1 MKCPVFLRRFTLG
14 AIVSVGLAIG
24 TSVPVSAQEYNLNLN
39 GTPINERLDHTD
51 DYLVEDNSYVDVY
64 RFEGRAGQQVIIHM
78 SSQEIDPYLLL
89 LDPGGNV
96 IAQDDD
102 GGGGLDAQLDVVL
115 PVNGVYTVYANSYRG
130 GQTGAYTLRATS
142 PGSSPPSSVST
153 VPNSI
158 PSNASG
164 SSTATQ
170 SRYFCDT
177 SSDRLPITM
186 ARSRHTGQIFPL
198 IQWTS
203 DWAPAPFTPAER
215 CQIISSRLQEI
226 HSRSDRLI
234 LTAGTLNGQP
244 VVCAANS
251 QDEARR
257 GICSAN
263 GLLITTQHRQ
273 DAEDL
278 IRGLRSSFTQIVAG
292 TRPDILP
299 ATAEP
304 SNGTVPYVD
313 LSDF

>member
-1 MKCPVFLRRFTLG
+1 MKCPVFLSRFTLG
-14 AIVSVGLAIG
+14 VLASVGLTIG
-24 TSVPVSAQEYNLNLN
+24 TSVSANAQEYNLNLN

-51 DYLVEDNSYVDVY
+51 DYLVEDNSYIDVY
-64 RFEGRAGQQVIIHM
+64 RFEGRAGQRVVIHM

-89 LDPGGNV
+89 LDPSGNV

-102 GGGGLDAQLDVVL
+102 SGGGLDAQLDVVL

-130 GQTGAYTLRATS
+130 GQTGSYTLRA
-142 PGSSPPSSVST
+142 SSPTTPAASVST
-153 VPNSI
+153 LPDSN
-158 PSNASG
+158 PSNPPR
-164 SSTATQ
+164 SSTSTQ

-177 SSDRLPITM
+177 SGNRIPTTM
-186 ARSRHTGQIFPL
+186 ARSRHTGQDFPL

-203 DWAPAPFTPAER
+203 DWAPVPFTPAER

-226 HSRSDRLI
+226 HSRSNRLI
-234 LTAGTLNGQP
+234 LTAGTLHGQP

-257 GICSAN
+257 GICAAD
-263 GLLITTQHRQ
+263 GLLITTQYRQ

-292 TRPDILP
+292 TSPDILP
-299 ATAEP
+299 ATADP
-304 SNGTVPYVD
+304 INGAVPYVD